1 MSKNNKHIKGTIV
14 GEFWCKKSKNGD
26 TYLSG
31 SLSKEH
37 GGIKVTLIK
46 QFNKEG
52 QDDADY
58 LLLKYDTDKDFDDKK
73 IEFSEAPVSKP
84 SRYFGDDDSPDF
96 SEEDLDRWL
105 AEKEKRKKK

>member
-14 GEFWCKKSKNGD
+14 GKFRCKKSKNGD

-31 SLSKEH
+31 TLSKEH

-52 QDDADY
+52 QEDADY
-58 LLLKYDTDKDFDDKK
+58 LLLTYDQQKDFNDKK
-73 IEFSEAPVSKP
+73 IEFSEAPICKP
-84 SRYFGDDDSPDF
+84 SGLFGDDDSPDF
-96 SEEDLDRWL
+96 SDDDLDRWL
-105 AEKEKRKKK
+105 AEKEKRRKK